1 MPSLV
6 LLAQF
11 FAHAAGIVQAGSRLL
26 WGRGMSLLELQG
38 TCLACLLATL
48 WVLAGR
54 ARQRE
59 LERQRRRG
67 GQAAPS
73 GSLAA
78 LAAEQE
84 VRCRRVWFGLEGD
97 EGGAP
102 GLPDRLGLS
111 S

>member
-1 MPSLV
+1 MLPSLV

-38 TCLACLLATL
+38 TFLACLLATL

-59 LERQRRRG
+59 LERQRSRSLGRRG
-67 GQAAPS
+67 GQAPPS

-78 LAAEQE
+78 LAAAEQE
-84 VRCRRVWFGLEGD
+84 VRRRRVAAFGCG
-97 EGGAP
+97 
-102 GLPDRLGLS
+102 
-111 S
+111 

>member
-1 MPSLV
+1 MLPSLV

-59 LERQRRRG
+59 LEREAARIKITNVDTTGLQG
-67 GQAAPS
+67 ESNEQA
-73 GSLAA
+73 
-78 LAAEQE
+78 
-84 VRCRRVWFGLEGD
+84 
-97 EGGAP
+97 
-102 GLPDRLGLS
+102 
-111 S
+111 